1 MKSPCLGQIPSQ
13 GKSKQDKTSG
23 AQLLG
28 ALSFFF
34 YHGPP
39 EKDVQYIP

>member
-1 MKSPCLGQIPSQ
+1 MKNSCLGQIPSQ
-13 GKSKQDKTSG
+13 GKSNQGKTRG

-28 ALSFFF
+28 APSLFF

-39 EKDVQYIP
+39 EKGVQYVP